1 MSIKTL
7 LTSITADYANL
18 TPISRQVFER
28 ASRVLPGGVSGN
40 LRYFA
45 PYPLYMRGGKGAQTI
60 DVDGNSYIDCF
71 LCNGPLLLGHKS
83 PSVVE
88 AIARAADYGPLVLNP
103 DILTQCAEELC
114 DLIPCAERVRFLNS
128 GTEALMSAVRYA
140 RGYTGRSK
148 ILKFFGHYHGQ
159 DDQFLIGASPRREPF
174 SKGIASSAYA
184 DTLTIPINDTNALL
198 QTIAENKGAI
208 AAAVLDPA
216 MHAGGLWGVDKSF
229 LEALRQVTRDE
240 GIVLILDE
248 VITGFRLAPGG
259 AQEVFGITPDLATFA
274 KALGAGER
282 LAAVA
287 GSAEIMQVVDPVAGD
302 PSRRVFQSGTG
313 NDSTAGLLAATA
325 AMQTYRCLGRDG
337 EYTRLNRVA
346 ENLATGLIGVFA
358 EFDLPLRVNQRASM
372 LQLFLTEQDPEFS
385 KFYDLDQTLIDAF
398 YLAMMTEGV
407 VLSLPTSNHIYLSFE
422 HGDTEVAAILNA
434 ARAVLGRYPFLRAFK
449 DNGD

>member
-1 MSIKTL
+1 MSFKTL
-7 LTSITADYANL
+7 LASIAADYENS
-18 TPISRQVFER
+18 TPTSRQVFER
-28 ASRVLPGGVSGN
+28 ASKVLPGGVSGN

-45 PYPLYMRGGKGAQTI
+45 PYPLYMRGGSGAQTI
-60 DVDGNSYIDCF
+60 DVDGKAYIDCF
-71 LCNGPLLLGHKS
+71 LCNGPLLLGHKN
-83 PSVVE
+83 PDVVE
-88 AIARAADYGPLVLNP
+88 AIAKAADYGPLLLNP
-103 DILTQCAEELC
+103 DILAQCAEELC

-128 GTEALMSAVRYA
+128 GTEALTSAVRYA
-140 RGYTGRSK
+140 RGYTGRTK

-174 SKGIASSAYA
+174 SKGIAPSAYA
-184 DTLTIPINDTNALL
+184 DTLTIPINDTNALF

-208 AAAVLDPA
+208 ATAVLDPA

-229 LEALRQVTRDE
+229 LETLRQVTYDE

-259 AQEVFGITPDLATFA
+259 AQEVYGITPDLATFA

-287 GSAEIMQVVDPVAGD
+287 GKAEIMQVVDPVAGD
-302 PSRRVFQSGTG
+302 PNRRVFQSGTG
-313 NDSTAGLLAATA
+313 NDSTAGILAATA
-325 AMQTYRCLGRDG
+325 AMQAYRRLGRDG
-337 EYTRLNRVA
+337 EYTRLSRVA
-346 ENLATGLIGVFA
+346 EKLASGLIGVFA

-372 LQLFLTEQDPEFS
+372 LQLFLTDQDPEFS
-385 KFYDLDQTLIDAF
+385 TFYDLDQTLIDAF
-398 YLAMMTEGV
+398 YLAMMVEGV

-422 HGDTEVAAILNA
+422 HGDTEVAAILDA
-434 ARAVLGRYPFLRAFK
+434 ARTVLRRYPFLQAFK

>member
-1 MSIKTL
+1 VSFKTL
-7 LTSITADYANL
+7 LASIAADYENS
-18 TPISRQVFER
+18 TPTSRQVFER
-28 ASRVLPGGVSGN
+28 ASKVLPGGVSGN

-45 PYPLYMRGGKGAQTI
+45 PYPLYMRGGSGAQTI
-60 DVDGNSYIDCF
+60 DVDGKAYIDCF
-71 LCNGPLLLGHKS
+71 LCNGPLLLGHKN
-83 PSVVE
+83 PDVVE
-88 AIARAADYGPLVLNP
+88 AIAKAADYGPLLLNP
-103 DILTQCAEELC
+103 DILAQCAEELC

-128 GTEALMSAVRYA
+128 GTEALTSAVRYA
-140 RGYTGRSK
+140 RGYTGRTK

-174 SKGIASSAYA
+174 SKGIAPSAYA
-184 DTLTIPINDTNALL
+184 DTLTIPINDTNALF

-208 AAAVLDPA
+208 ATAVLDPA

-229 LEALRQVTRDE
+229 LETLRQVTYDE

-259 AQEVFGITPDLATFA
+259 AQEVYGITPDLATFA

-287 GSAEIMQVVDPVAGD
+287 GKAEIMQVVDPVAGD
-302 PSRRVFQSGTG
+302 PNRRVFQSGTG
-313 NDSTAGLLAATA
+313 NDSTAGILAATA
-325 AMQTYRCLGRDG
+325 AMQAYRRLGRDG
-337 EYTRLNRVA
+337 EYTRLSRVA
-346 ENLATGLIGVFA
+346 EKLASGLIGVFA

-372 LQLFLTEQDPEFS
+372 LQLFLTDQDPEFS
-385 KFYDLDQTLIDAF
+385 TFYDLDQTLIDAF
-398 YLAMMTEGV
+398 YLAMMVEGV

-422 HGDTEVAAILNA
+422 HGDTEVAAILDA
-434 ARAVLGRYPFLRAFK
+434 ARTVLRRYPFLQAFK

>member
-1 MSIKTL
+1 VSVKTL
-7 LTSITADYANL
+7 LANIAADYQKS
-18 TPISRQVFER
+18 TPGSRQTFDR
-28 ASRVLPGGVSGN
+28 ARKVLPGGVSGN

-45 PYPLYMRGGKGAQTI
+45 PYPLYMKGGSGARTF
-60 DVDGNSYIDCF
+60 DVDGRSYIDCF
-71 LCNGPLLLGHKS
+71 LCNGPLLLGHRN

-103 DILTQCAEELC
+103 DILAQCAEELC
-114 DLIPCAERVRFLNS
+114 DLIPCAEQVRFLNS

-174 SKGIASSAYA
+174 SKGIAASAYA
-184 DTLTIPINDTNALL
+184 ETLTIPINDTQALC
-198 QTIAENKGAI
+198 QAIAENKGAI

-216 MHAGGLWGVDKSF
+216 MHAGGLWGVDRSF
-229 LEALRQVTRDE
+229 LDALRRITRDE

-259 AQEVFGITPDLATFA
+259 AQEVYGITPDLATYA

-325 AMQTYRCLGRDG
+325 AMQAYRRLGSDG
-337 EYTRLNRVA
+337 EYDRLGRVA
-346 ENLATGLIGVFA
+346 ENLAGGLIEVFA
-358 EFDLPLRVNQRASM
+358 EFDLPLRVNQRGSM
-372 LQLFLTEQDPEFS
+372 LQLFLTEQDPDFS
-385 KFYDLDQTLIDAF
+385 TFYDLDQTLIDAF

-422 HGDTEVAAILNA
+422 HGDAEVAAILEA
-434 ARAVLGRYPFLRAFK
+434 ARAVLGRYAFSNAFK